1 MLSFNEM
8 NLREEILKA
17 IDELGFVE
25 PTPVQ
30 EKVIPHLLGQS
41 EGDLI
46 VTSQTGTGKTASFGF
61 PIIENTDTHKRMIQH
76 LVMCPTR
83 ELCLQVADDISTYSK
98 FVNGIK
104 VAAIFGGANI
114 ERQIRVIKE
123 GAQIVVATP
132 GRLIDLMNRKEVN
145 LSKITTL
152 VLDEAD
158 EMLAMG
164 FRDDLEIILADT
176 PESKKTLMFSAT
188 MPNEVLDI
196 ARKYLKSFQQ
206 IGIGT
211 KNSGAEGIS
220 HECYM
225 VQARDRYSALKR
237 IVDYYP
243 NIYGIVFCRTR
254 QETQDIAEQLM
265 KDSYNADALHGD
277 LSQNQRD
284 HVMGKFRSGH
294 LSLLVA
300 TDVAAR
306 GIDVDNLTHIINYNI
321 PDELEVYTHRSGR
334 TGRAG
339 KKGIS
344 IIIAHL
350 KEKRK
355 IQIIEQQIKKQFTFK
370 KVPTGREVC
379 EKQLFHQ
386 IDRIEK
392 IDVNETEIDSF
403 LPMIYKKLEWLDR
416 EELIKKFVSIEFNRF
431 LEYYKDSK
439 DINAFDHSSKNSV
452 QKYERMFINL
462 GRKDDL
468 TPPDLISLINEYT
481 QQRSIPIGKIKILQY
496 FSFFEID
503 QSFTPTLL
511 DSFKGKEYQGRR
523 IHVEISQD
531 DPRDQSRSRR
541 DGYRSRRD
549 DDQAPRRR
557 ESRYSDTRNSSSND
571 GEPRRRSYSN
581 SRNSSAN
588 DGEPRR
594 RNYSDKAKDSSQNKP
609 SYTDRDKESNPP
621 NRRYKKRTDS
631 E

>member
-1 MLSFNEM
+1 MLSFKEM
-8 NLREEILKA
+8 NLSEEILKA
-17 IDELGFVE
+17 VEELGFVE

-30 EKVIPHLLGQS
+30 EKVIPHLLGEN
-41 EGDLI
+41 EGDLV

-61 PIIENTDTHKRMIQH
+61 PIIEKTDVSKSNIQH
-76 LVMCPTR
+76 LVLCPTR
-83 ELCLQVADDISTYSK
+83 ELCLQVADDISTYAK
-98 FVNGIK
+98 FLKGIK

-114 ERQIRVIKE
+114 ERQIRVIKS

-145 LSKITTL
+145 LAKINTL

-164 FRDDLEIILADT
+164 FRDDLEEILADT
-176 PESKKTLMFSAT
+176 PKHKKTLMFSAT
-188 MPNEVLDI
+188 MPNEILEI
-196 ARKYLKSFQQ
+196 AKKYLNDFEQ
-206 IGIGT
+206 IGIGK
-211 KNSGAEGIS
+211 KNSGAEGVS

-225 VQARDRYSALKR
+225 VHSKDRYMALKR
-237 IVDYYP
+237 IVDYCP
-243 NIYGIVFCRTR
+243 EIYGIVFCRTR
-254 QETQDIAEQLM
+254 QETQEVAEKLM
-265 KDSYNADALHGD
+265 EDGYNADALHGD

-306 GIDVDNLTHIINYNI
+306 GIDVDDLTHVINYNI

-344 IIIAHL
+344 VVIANL

-355 IQIIEQQIKKQFTFK
+355 IQIIEKQIKKQFTFK
-370 KVPTGREVC
+370 KVPAGREVC
-379 EKQLFHQ
+379 EKQLFHM

-403 LPMIYKKLEWLDR
+403 LPIIYRKLEWLDR

-431 LEYYKDSK
+431 LEYYKDAQ
-439 DINAFDHSSKNSV
+439 DINTFDSTGRGSSI
-452 QKYERMFINL
+452 KYERMFINL
-462 GRKDDL
+462 GRKDGIS
-468 TPPDLISLINEYT
+468 PQDLIGLINEFT
-481 QQRSIPIGKIKILQY
+481 GIRSIPIGKIKILQY

-503 QSFTPTLL
+503 KTFIETLL
-511 DSFKGKEYQGRR
+511 DSFKNKEVDGRKVF
-523 IHVEISQD
+523 IEISQED
-531 DPRDQSRSRR
+531 GKDQSRKRPDYPRSRR
-541 DGYRSRRD
+541 DYDSRGNSSGRDYRKEDSSYSSRRKD
-549 DDQAPRRR
+549 YKSNSQDKPYSERRQRSERTEDKPYIRRR
-557 ESRYSDTRNSSSND
+557 PKT
-571 GEPRRRSYSN
+571 
-581 SRNSSAN
+581 
-588 DGEPRR
+588 
-594 RNYSDKAKDSSQNKP
+594 
-609 SYTDRDKESNPP
+609 
-621 NRRYKKRTDS
+621 S